1 RAWATDVIGEI
12 NQWLSTRSLV
22 VRSAGGEWGVAAQDE
37 ANTLFP
43 DVLLF
48 GDMKRAAV
56 LQGWELKMPDTPI
69 TDEAFIENA
78 RKKALRLG
86 LNSFLLW
93 NATEAA
99 LYDCD
104 ETRCHIVKTWHCN
117 SLRSREDVR
126 ERAGE
131 WRSMLHEILE
141 GVCAYL
147 NGVDS
152 TRQKPLPEKLAE
164 VVSAVLT
171 QTVGMVADAAA
182 AKYKQSRQWR
192 ARVDSWWMETRAA
205 HCGDKVDLKP
215 SERFQMLASE
225 LLLHWI
231 HRFLFAHY
239 LKRFAQEAIGVERL
253 TGTSSL
259 QDAEQFFAALSSK
272 RDYAQVFRTRPGAEI
287 IPKAAWQTLTT
298 FNGFLNTIHLP
309 TIDQDLLQ
317 ESLQSVTRASQ
328 RKLAGQF
335 CTPIPLARLLVS
347 LAVDDLEKPV
357 LDPCCGTGTI
367 ARAVLDKKIE
377 TGVSPMQAIRTTF
390 ASDLHVMPLQFATV
404 SLALG
409 DTPFETIR
417 TFQHDALKL
426 KTGMPIQFVDA
437 RTGNAF
443 TENLAEIPCIVMN
456 PPFVRFED
464 WFDVPAVQ
472 KLNKKIKESTG
483 VEIDPKAD
491 YFVPVVLSASQMLP
505 PGGRLGAIFPNSWL
519 GTAWAEKFRKQ
530 LNELFLI
537 ETIAVSGK
545 GRWFKDAKIVTT
557 LVILQKRKPNESK
570 QDSDETEFIVTN
582 EEIDAWK
589 PALASQ
595 MLACNPNATCHS
607 LTRTKLNSAR
617 MRELEQYGLGW
628 NAFFADLSW
637 WSHLEKALVPVK
649 DHFTIARGERRGW
662 DALFYPPERSG
673 IEPEYLQP
681 VLKTSASVKRLD
693 AKPDAHAFCCSAPI
707 DELQN
712 LGHHGAMAWIKR
724 FEQAVNEKGRPLST
738 VLKQPGKLW
747 YEMRPDAVADLAI
760 SINPGNRLFFIRLTP
775 RAFTNQ
781 RLTRL
786 VANAT
791 TDVDLCHALLCS
803 LTGCLYLEAIGFGR
817 GLGAL
822 DLSASRLRNNLWM
835 LDPARIAPSDRT
847 RILTA
852 FSTLKNRDVMD
863 FEDEVMRTDRQTFE
877 TTVLDAFGLNDW
889 KGQIQKTALDLHRIR
904 NAANLH
910 SREKET

>member
-1 RAWATDVIGEI
+1 
-12 NQWLSTRSLV
+12 
-22 VRSAGGEWGVAAQDE
+22 
-37 ANTLFP
+37 
-43 DVLLF
+43 
-48 GDMKRAAV
+48 
-56 LQGWELKMPDTPI
+56 
-69 TDEAFIENA
+69 
-78 RKKALRLG
+78 
-86 LNSFLLW
+86 
-93 NATEAA
+93 
-99 LYDCD
+99 
-104 ETRCHIVKTWHCN
+104 
-117 SLRSREDVR
+117 
-126 ERAGE
+126 
-131 WRSMLHEILE
+131 MLHEILE

-259 QDAEQFFAALSSK
+259 QDAEQFFATLSSK

-347 LAVDDLEKPV
+347 LAVDDLEK
-357 LDPCCGTGTI
+357 
-367 ARAVLDKKIE
+367 
-377 TGVSPMQAIRTTF
+377 
-390 ASDLHVMPLQFATV
+390 
-404 SLALG
+404 
-409 DTPFETIR
+409 
-417 TFQHDALKL
+417 
-426 KTGMPIQFVDA
+426 
-437 RTGNAF
+437 
-443 TENLAEIPCIVMN
+443 
-456 PPFVRFED
+456 
-464 WFDVPAVQ
+464 
-472 KLNKKIKESTG
+472 
-483 VEIDPKAD
+483 
-491 YFVPVVLSASQMLP
+491 
-505 PGGRLGAIFPNSWL
+505 
-519 GTAWAEKFRKQ
+519 
-530 LNELFLI
+530 
-537 ETIAVSGK
+537 
-545 GRWFKDAKIVTT
+545 
-557 LVILQKRKPNESK
+557 
-570 QDSDETEFIVTN
+570 
-582 EEIDAWK
+582 
-589 PALASQ
+589 
-595 MLACNPNATCHS
+595 
-607 LTRTKLNSAR
+607 
-617 MRELEQYGLGW
+617 
-628 NAFFADLSW
+628 
-637 WSHLEKALVPVK
+637 ALVPVK

-662 DALFYPPERSG
+662 DALFYPPEGSG

-693 AKPDAHAFCCSAPI
+693 AKPDAHAFCCSATI

-877 TTVLDAFGLNDW
+877 TTVLEAFGLNAW
-889 KGQIQKTALDLHRIR
+889 KDQIQKTALDLHRIR